1 LPPLLAL
8 ETLAS
13 SPTISLGMVS
23 AYLSRALEAERGKID
38 ESERLIQQYATET
51 EEMKAAIDQIRT
63 S

>member
-1 LPPLLAL
+1 
-8 ETLAS
+8 
-13 SPTISLGMVS
+13 MVS